1 MHADRMKNRMR
12 LILGVVVGLLQGCAY
27 LPAINSERFELALAD
42 EYTVRYVGPISQANV
57 GAFSRLL
64 REHAASITTLAITSL
79 GGETSAGLL
88 LGRLVHEHKLK
99 VIVREMCASSCANYV
114 VTASND
120 VLVEEGALLGW
131 HGGALQSLYMPYL
144 TDEQVAAS
152 SEEALAAL
160 RDRLIQWRREE
171 AEFFAAVGV
180 DQAVTILGMV
190 PGLRE
195 RRDAPLFSYD
205 PLTLRALGLRINFTG
220 GQAESVK
227 DGKRV
232 VQIFTLSPAQLDALL
247 LRHAEALAADGA
259 AAGSLLPD

>member
-12 LILGVVVGLLQGCAY
+12 LILGLAVGLLQGCAY
-27 LPAINSERFELALAD
+27 LPAIGAEKFELALAD
-42 EYTVRYVGPISQANV
+42 EYTVRYAGSISQANV
-57 GAFSRLL
+57 EAFARLL
-64 REHAASITTLAITSL
+64 REHAASITTLVINSP
-79 GGETSAGLL
+79 GGEATAGLL

-114 VTASND
+114 VAASND
-120 VLVEEGALLGW
+120 VLVEAGAVLGW
-131 HGGALQSLYMPYL
+131 HGGALQPLYMPYL
-144 TDEQVAAS
+144 TDEQIAAS
-152 SEEALAAL
+152 SEEAQAAL

-180 DQAVTILGMV
+180 DQAVTILGMA

-220 GQAESVK
+220 GQTELAK

-247 LRHAEALAADGA
+247 LRHADALAAYGA
-259 AAGSLLPD
+259 AAHSLPPD